1 MIDII
6 SILKL
11 KRFLNTLLGF
21 MIVFGVIFLFV
32 RAYLKTKK
40 VETKR
45 FKIIKTI
52 DDVKIAMLHCKD
64 DMLKQAISIRIK
76 TILKRINDFTVN
88 TLVAGEFWSFL
99 LIGTFSNRQYNLINN
114 ELEEHLETLAKIQ
127 VQLPKP
133 II

>member
-1 MIDII
+1 
-6 SILKL
+6 
-11 KRFLNTLLGF
+11 
-21 MIVFGVIFLFV
+21 
-32 RAYLKTKK
+32 
-40 VETKR
+40 
-45 FKIIKTI
+45 
-52 DDVKIAMLHCKD
+52 MLHCKD